1 MKSSKVKPKENLM
14 ASDAKLY
21 SAPKK
26 TMWIWGLGGVSDALM
41 IMTFGLVFPIFNTGF
56 GLDSVLLS
64 WAIMLPRLT
73 DAILDPTLG
82 HFSDNLRT
90 RWGRRKPIL
99 LVTAILGALLVAG
112 IWWVSPAWPKQLQF
126 VYLIIFATGYYCTWG
141 TYSMSHT
148 ALGYELTDDYHERSR
163 LIAIRAI
170 FVQIVTLIVSYTY
183 WMALHPI
190 FGGEINGIRIIS
202 GVFAL
207 TIVAFTVPVL
217 LKTKERFTH
226 PASKHSGILKALM
239 EALHLKPFRTY
250 LLMRFFSAF
259 GQVIFNQMCFYVN
272 VYYVCEGN
280 KPLATKIIGLATTL
294 TVVLTLLLMPLV
306 PMISRKVGKRRGF
319 ILGAGLTVCQAVMMP
334 LLFIPHYPYLQ
345 LIAAGLTG
353 PIIAIGI
360 VLRDAIVPD
369 ICDLDEVV
377 NGKRREGLLTAAIAF
392 VYKMEVSLCVLVVGY
407 MISWSKFLP
416 QAAVQTPDVVSRLQ
430 WFTFAP
436 NIIFAMLAFYFAVRF
451 SITEENAAENSAI
464 LLKRRQALE

>member
-1 MKSSKVKPKENLM
+1 MAANSKF
-14 ASDAKLY
+14 Y

-26 TMWIWGLGGVSDALM
+26 TMWIWGLGGVSDSLM

-99 LVTAILGALLVAG
+99 LITSIIGAFLVAG
-112 IWWVSPAWPKQLQF
+112 IWWANPAWSKYTQF
-126 VYLIIFATGYYCTWG
+126 IYLIAFAICYYCTWG
-141 TYSMSHT
+141 TFSMSHT

-163 LIAIRAI
+163 LIAIKAI
-170 FVQIVTLIVSYTY
+170 FVQIVTLIISYTY
-183 WMALHPI
+183 WMALNPV
-190 FGGEINGIRIIS
+190 FGGEINGIRVIS
-202 GVFAL
+202 GVFAVA
-207 TIVAFTVPVL
+207 IIAFTIPVL
-217 LKTKERFTH
+217 LNTKERFTH
-226 PASKHSGILKALM
+226 PSPKHSGIFKALL
-239 EALHLKPFRTY
+239 EALRLKPFRTY
-250 LLMRFFSAF
+250 ILMRFFSAF
-259 GQVIFNQMCFYVN
+259 GGVIFSQMCFYVN

-280 KPLATKIIGLATTL
+280 KTLATKIIGLSATL
-294 TVVLTLLLMPLV
+294 TVVLTLVLMPLV
-306 PMISRKVGKRRGF
+306 PMISRTVGKRRGF
-319 ILGAGLTVCQAVMMP
+319 ILGAGLTVLQAVMMP
-334 LLFIPHYPYLQ
+334 LLFTPHYPYLQ
-345 LIAAGLTG
+345 LVAAVLTG

-407 MISWSKFLP
+407 MISWSKFIP
-416 QAAVQTPDVVSRLQ
+416 QSAVQAPDVVTRLQ
-430 WFTFAP
+430 WCTFAP
-436 NIIFAMLAFYFAVRF
+436 NILCAALALYFALKF
-451 SITEENAAENSAI
+451 PITEKDAAENSEI
-464 LLKRRQALE
+464 LLKRRQAMEENKTTEEAIF

>member
-1 MKSSKVKPKENLM
+1 M
-14 ASDAKLY
+14 ASDTKLY

-99 LVTAILGALLVAG
+99 LVTAIIGALLVAG
-112 IWWVSPAWPKQLQF
+112 IWWVSPAWPKYLQF
-126 VYLIIFATGYYCTWG
+126 VYLIIFATCYYCIWG
-141 TYSMSHT
+141 TFSMSHT

-183 WMALHPI
+183 WMALNPV

-207 TIVAFTVPVL
+207 AIVAFTVPVL

-226 PASKHSGILKALM
+226 PSAKHSGIFKALM
-239 EALHLKPFRTY
+239 EALHLQPFRTY

-280 KPLATKIIGLATTL
+280 KTLATKIIGLATTL
-294 TVVLTLLLMPLV
+294 TVLLTLLLMPLV

-319 ILGAGLTVCQAVMMP
+319 ILGAGLTVCQAAMMP
-334 LLFIPHYPYLQ
+334 LLFTPHYPYLQ

-407 MISWSKFLP
+407 MISWSKFIP
-416 QAAVQTPDVVSRLQ
+416 HVSVQASDVISRLQ

-436 NIIFAMLAFYFAVRF
+436 NIIFAMLAFYFALRF
-451 SITEENAAENSAI
+451 SITEESAAENSAI
-464 LLKRRQALE
+464 LLKRRQTME

>member
-1 MKSSKVKPKENLM
+1 
-14 ASDAKLY
+14 
-21 SAPKK
+21 
-26 TMWIWGLGGVSDALM
+26 M

-56 GLDSVLLS
+56 GLDSVMLS

-90 RWGRRKPIL
+90 KWGRRKPIL
-99 LVTAILGALLVAG
+99 LITAIIGALLVAG
-112 IWWVSPAWPKQLQF
+112 IWWVSPAWPQHLQF
-126 VYLIIFATGYYCTWG
+126 VYLIILATCYYCVWG
-141 TYSMSHT
+141 TFSMSHT

-163 LIAIRAI
+163 LIAIRAF

-183 WMALHPI
+183 WMALNPV
-190 FGGEINGIRIIS
+190 FRGEINGIRIIS

-207 TIVAFTVPVL
+207 AIVAFTVPVL

-226 PASKHSGILKALM
+226 PSAKHSGIFKALM

-259 GQVIFNQMCFYVN
+259 GGVIFSQMCFYVN
-272 VYYVCEGN
+272 VYYVCGGN
-280 KPLATKIIGLATTL
+280 KTLATQIIGLSTTL
-294 TVVLTLLLMPLV
+294 TVLLTLLLMPFV

-319 ILGAGLTVCQAVMMP
+319 ILGAGLTVFQAVMMP
-334 LLFIPHYPYLQ
+334 LLFTPQYPYLQ

-392 VYKMEVSLCVLVVGY
+392 VYKMEVSLCVLIVGY

-416 QAAVQTPDVVSRLQ
+416 NVSVQAPDVISRLQ

-436 NIIFAMLAFYFAVRF
+436 NIIFALLAFYFALRF
-451 SITEENAAENSAI
+451 SITEESAAENSAI
-464 LLKRRQALE
+464 LLKRRQTME